1 MTNSY
6 SFQGGTFDPVEQVDV
21 VPEQQALNNKIESSE
36 QEYFDSLRENDRN
49 RINDTQRFY
58 DQLGALSKSIK
69 GFAQEMAKKKREEDE
84 ARGAMNALTS
94 DYDYEDI
101 QRLFNEEEDMK
112 RQDIQLA
119 KIGTDIE
126 NETGRFTLGE
136 EVRNMSGWEK
146 YSFVKTILQREGKD
160 YHQFKRTARNN
171 AFITINDGNGDIKVG
186 YGPEE
191 DGFTRPP
198 QNEAEADAIDAK
210 IKFEFVKRFAGVNP
224 TLLQATVKEEIDR
237 VDTADRAARAREFDD
252 KAKEQKELNERLS
265 LVENIRSNPEN
276 GRAAVEHYVE
286 TNKFKYNGNVGMT
299 RLALADTLVDA
310 VENGDISL
318 TEALA
323 TVQHAIP
330 HRGTR
335 KDEDMTV
342 FKEWNDLETRLME
355 ANSSFRERTED
366 FKKDAMLADIEKFN
380 KVENPTVETRAGFV
394 RYLRTTYPDMSIP
407 EEGYN
412 IVYGYKDD
420 DAMKQV
426 LESKRAANGG
436 FIVEKDLE
444 GASPTVQNSY
454 RDRNLVRPNG
464 NEPISSV
471 SQLGQKNQK
480 FIRDRVANA
489 LELELGEGKA
499 TTLDFDTLYENAE
512 QAFIQ
517 EYNLSLS
524 LQGDPSTALKQGQD
538 AMLRLLDNDDWRR
551 KNSQRKY
558 TEDDFD
564 RQKALGKA
572 FEQIKPAT
580 GNWRVMKLDVPEAE
594 LEELQVWAEGGGKG
608 PVPSYYNH
616 IAFKSGIY
624 PKVLAS
630 AQAQLYGFKPPTVDE
645 KKLEKIPPSV
655 RRLLIKAT
663 PTSIEVAKKVME
675 DEENKENE
683 EYIPSWKQRS
693 NLRVGV

>member
-6 SFQGGTFDPVEQVDV
+6 NFQGGTFDPVEQINVL
-21 VPEQQALNNKIESSE
+21 PEQEALNNKIERSE
-36 QEYFDSLRENDRN
+36 QEYFDALRQNDRN
-49 RINDTQRFY
+49 RISDSKQLF
-58 DQLGALSKSIK
+58 DQLGNLSKSIK
-69 GFAQEMAKKKREEDE
+69 NFAEEAAKKKKEEDE
-84 ARGAMNALTS
+84 ARGAMAALTS

-101 QRLFNEEEDMK
+101 QRLLNEEEVMK
-112 RQDIQLA
+112 SQDIKLS

-126 NETGRFTLGE
+126 NETGRFMLGE

-146 YSFVKTILQREGKD
+146 YSFYKTILQREAKD
-160 YHQFKRTARNN
+160 YQQYKRTAISNLSV
-171 AFITINDGNGDIKVG
+171 IVNDGEKDIEVG
-186 YGPEE
+186 YTGTSEREPI
-191 DGFTRPP
+191 
-198 QNEAEADAIDAK
+198 NEAEADAIDAK
-210 IKFEFVKRFAGVNP
+210 MKFEFVKRFAGVNP
-224 TLLQATVKEEIDR
+224 TLLQLTVKEEIDK
-237 VDTADRAARAREFDD
+237 VDEADRVKRADEFDTR
-252 KAKEQKELNERLS
+252 AKEQKELNERIS
-265 LVENIRSNPEN
+265 LVENIRANPED
-276 GRAAVEHYVE
+276 GRSAVDHYIS
-286 TNKFKYNGNVGMT
+286 TNKWKYNGNEGMA
-299 RLALADTLVDA
+299 RMALADTLVDA

-323 TVQHAIP
+323 TVQHRIP

-335 KDEDMTV
+335 KDEDMTI
-342 FKEWNDLETRLME
+342 FKEWSGLETRLME
-355 ANSSFRERTED
+355 ANSTLRDRTED
-366 FKKDAMLADIEKFN
+366 FKKDAMLADIDEFN
-380 KVENPTVETRAGFV
+380 KVQNPTVETRAGFV
-394 RYLRTTYPDMSIP
+394 RYLRTTYPDMPIP

-444 GASPTVQNSY
+444 GASPTIQNSY

-499 TTLDFDTLYENAE
+499 TTLEFDTLYENAE

-517 EYNLSLS
+517 EYNFSLS

-580 GNWRVMKLDVPEAE
+580 GNWRVIKLDVPEAE
-594 LEELQVWAEGGGKG
+594 LEELQVWAESGGKG

-630 AQAQLYGFKPPTVDE
+630 AQASLYGFKAPTVDE

-655 RRLLIKAT
+655 KRLLLNPT

>member
-6 SFQGGTFDPVEQVDV
+6 NFQGGTFDPVEQVDV
-21 VPEQQALNNKIESSE
+21 IPEQEALNQKIERSE
-36 QEYFDSLRENDRN
+36 QEYFHSLRENDRN
-49 RINDTQRFY
+49 RINDSQKLFA
-58 DQLGALSKSIK
+58 QLGTLSKSIQ
-69 GFAQEMAKKKREEDE
+69 GFAAEKAKKKREEDE

-94 DYDYEDI
+94 DYNYEDL
-101 QRLFNEEEDMK
+101 QNLLNEEEVMK
-112 RQDIQLA
+112 SQDIKLA

-136 EVRNMSGWEK
+136 EVRNMSGWEE
-146 YSFVKTILQREGKD
+146 YSFVKTVLQREAKD
-160 YHQFKRTARNN
+160 YHQYKRTAKDSVS
-171 AFITINDGNGDIKVG
+171 ITVNDGNGDIKVG
-186 YGPEE
+186 YGE
-191 DGFTRPP
+191 DASRPP
-198 QNEAEADAIDAK
+198 QNEAEADGIDAK
-210 IKFEFVKRFAGVNP
+210 IKFEFAKRFSGVNP
-224 TLLQATVKEEIDR
+224 ILLQATVKEEIDK
-237 VDTADRAARAREFDD
+237 VDNADRAIRAAEFDK
-252 KAKEQKELNERLS
+252 KAKQQKELNQRLS
-265 LVENIRSNPEN
+265 LVEDIRSNPEN

-310 VENGDISL
+310 VENGDMSL

-323 TVQHAIP
+323 TVQHGIP
-330 HRGTR
+330 HRGTK

-366 FKKDAMLADIEKFN
+366 FKKDAMLADIEEFN
-380 KVENPTVETRAGFV
+380 KVENPTVETRAGFI
-394 RYLRTTYPDMSIP
+394 RYLRKQYSNMAIP

-420 DAMKQV
+420 DAIKQV

-444 GASPTVQNSY
+444 GASPTIQNYY
-454 RDRNLVRPNG
+454 RDQNKVLPNG
-464 NEPISSV
+464 SEPISSV

-499 TTLDFDTLYENAE
+499 TTLEFDTLYENAE
-512 QAFIQ
+512 QVFIQ
-517 EYNLSLS
+517 EYNLSLG
-524 LQGDPSTALKQGQD
+524 LQGDSSTALKQGQD
-538 AMLRLLDNDDWRR
+538 AMLRVLDNDDWRR

-564 RQKALGKA
+564 RQKALGRA

-580 GNWRVMKLDVPEAE
+580 GNWRVMKLDVPETE

-616 IAFKSGIY
+616 IAFKSDIY

-630 AQAQLYGFKPPTVDE
+630 AQAQLYGFKTPTVDE

-655 RRLLIKAT
+655 KRLLLNPT

-683 EYIPSWKQRS
+683 EYIPSWKQKS

>member
-6 SFQGGTFDPVEQVDV
+6 NFQGGTFDPVEQVDV
-21 VPEQQALNNKIESSE
+21 IPEQEALNQKIERSE

-49 RINDTQRFY
+49 RINDSQKLFA
-58 DQLGALSKSIK
+58 QLGTLSKSIQ
-69 GFAQEMAKKKREEDE
+69 GFAAEKAKKKREEDE

-94 DYDYEDI
+94 DYNYEDL
-101 QRLFNEEEDMK
+101 QNLLNEEEVMK
-112 RQDIQLA
+112 SQDIKLA

-136 EVRNMSGWEK
+136 EVRNMSGWEE
-146 YSFVKTILQREGKD
+146 YSFVKTVLQREAKD
-160 YHQFKRTARNN
+160 YHQYKRTAKDSVS
-171 AFITINDGNGDIKVG
+171 ITVNDGNGDIKVG
-186 YGPEE
+186 YGE
-191 DGFTRPP
+191 DASRPP
-198 QNEAEADAIDAK
+198 QNEAEADGIDAK
-210 IKFEFVKRFAGVNP
+210 IKFEFAKRFSGVNP
-224 TLLQATVKEEIDR
+224 ILLQATVKEEIDK
-237 VDTADRAARAREFDD
+237 VDNADRAIRAAEFDK
-252 KAKEQKELNERLS
+252 KAKQQKELNQRLS
-265 LVENIRSNPEN
+265 LVEDIRSNPEN

-310 VENGDISL
+310 VENGDMSL

-323 TVQHAIP
+323 TVQHGIP
-330 HRGTR
+330 HRGTK

-366 FKKDAMLADIEKFN
+366 FKKDAMLADIEEFN
-380 KVENPTVETRAGFV
+380 KVENPTVETRAGFI
-394 RYLRTTYPDMSIP
+394 RYLRKQYSNMAIP

-420 DAMKQV
+420 DAIKQV

-444 GASPTVQNSY
+444 GASPTIQNYY
-454 RDRNLVRPNG
+454 RDQNKVLPNG
-464 NEPISSV
+464 SEPISSV

-499 TTLDFDTLYENAE
+499 TTLEFDTLYENAE
-512 QAFIQ
+512 QVFIQ
-517 EYNLSLS
+517 EYNLSLG
-524 LQGDPSTALKQGQD
+524 LQGDSSTALKQGQD
-538 AMLRLLDNDDWRR
+538 AMLRVLDNDDWRR

-564 RQKALGKA
+564 RQKALGRA

-580 GNWRVMKLDVPEAE
+580 GNWRVMKLDVPETE

-616 IAFKSGIY
+616 IAFKSDIY

-630 AQAQLYGFKPPTVDE
+630 AQAQLYGFKTPTVDE

-655 RRLLIKAT
+655 KRLLLNPT

-683 EYIPSWKQRS
+683 EYIPSWKQKS

>member
-6 SFQGGTFDPVEQVDV
+6 NFQGGTFDPVEQVDV
-21 VPEQQALNNKIESSE
+21 IPEQQALNNKIERSE

-49 RINDTQRFY
+49 RINDSQKLFA
-58 DQLGALSKSIK
+58 QLGTLSKSIQ
-69 GFAQEMAKKKREEDE
+69 GFAAEKAKKKREEDE

-94 DYDYEDI
+94 DYNYEDL
-101 QRLFNEEEDMK
+101 QNLLNEEEVMK
-112 RQDIQLA
+112 SQDIQLA

-136 EVRNMSGWEK
+136 EVRGMSGWER
-146 YSFVKTILQREGKD
+146 YSFVKTVLQREGKD
-160 YHQFKRTARNN
+160 YHQYKRTAKDSVS
-171 AFITINDGNGDIKVG
+171 ITINDGNGDIKVG
-186 YGPEE
+186 YGE
-191 DGFTRPP
+191 DSSRPP
-198 QNEAEADAIDAK
+198 QNEAEADAVDAK

-224 TLLQATVKEEIDR
+224 TLLQATVKGEIDR
-237 VDTADRAARAREFDD
+237 VDNADRAARAAEFDA

-265 LVENIRSNPEN
+265 LVEDIRSNPEN

-310 VENGDISL
+310 VENGDMSL

-323 TVQHAIP
+323 TVQHGIP
-330 HRGTR
+330 HRGTK

-355 ANSSFRERTED
+355 ANTSFRERTED
-366 FKKDAMLADIEKFN
+366 FKKDAMLADIEEFN

-394 RYLRTTYPDMSIP
+394 KYLRTTYPDMAIP

-420 DAMKQV
+420 DAIKQV

-444 GASPTVQNSY
+444 GASPTIQNSY

-489 LELELGEGKA
+489 LTLELGEGKA
-499 TTLDFDTLYENAE
+499 TTLEFDTLYENAE
-512 QAFIQ
+512 QVFIQ
-517 EYNLSLS
+517 EYNLSLG

-538 AMLRLLDNDDWRR
+538 AMLRVLDKDDWRR

-564 RQKALGKA
+564 RQKALGRA
-572 FEQIKPAT
+572 FKQIKPAT
-580 GNWRVMKLDVPEAE
+580 GNWRVIKLDVPETE
-594 LEELQVWAEGGGKG
+594 LEELQVWAEGDGKG

-630 AQAQLYGFKPPTVDE
+630 AQASLYGFKAPTVDE

-655 RRLLIKAT
+655 RRLLIIAS
-663 PTSIEVAKKVME
+663 PESINIAKKVME

>member
-1 MTNSY
+1 MANSY
-6 SFQGGTFDPVEQVDV
+6 NFQGGTFDPVEQLDV
-21 VPEQQALNNKIESSE
+21 LPEQKALNNKIEKSE

-49 RINDTQRFY
+49 RVLDGQKFF
-58 DQLGALSKSIK
+58 DQLGTLSKSIK
-69 GFAQEMAKKKREEDE
+69 NFADERAKKKREEDE
-84 ARGAMNALTS
+84 ARGAMTALTS
-94 DYDYEDI
+94 DYNYEDI
-101 QRLFNEEEDMK
+101 QTLLNEEENMK

-136 EVRNMSGWEK
+136 EVRNMSGWER
-146 YSFVKTILQREGKD
+146 YSFYKTLLQREGKD
-160 YHQFKRTARNN
+160 YHEYKRTARSSTS
-171 AFITINDGNGDIKVG
+171 ITINDGNGDIKVG
-186 YGPEE
+186 YGE
-191 DGFTRPP
+191 DATRPP

-224 TLLQATVKEEIDR
+224 VLLQATVKGEIDK
-237 VDTADRAARAREFDD
+237 VDNADRAARAAEFDER
-252 KAKEQKELNERLS
+252 AKEQKELNERLS

-286 TNKFKYNGNVGMT
+286 TNKFKYNENVGMT

-318 TEALA
+318 TEALS
-323 TVQHAIP
+323 TVQYAIP

-335 KDEDMTV
+335 KNEDMTV

-355 ANSSFRERTED
+355 ANSTFRDRTED
-366 FKKDAMLADIEKFN
+366 FKKDAMLADIEEFN

-394 RYLRTTYPDMSIP
+394 KYLRTTYPDMPIP

-444 GASPTVQNSY
+444 GASPTIQNSY

-464 NEPISSV
+464 NEPISSA
-471 SQLGQKNQK
+471 SQLGQRNQK

-489 LELELGEGKA
+489 LTLELGEGKA
-499 TTLDFDTLYENAE
+499 TTLEFDTLYENAE

-538 AMLRLLDNDDWRR
+538 AMLRLLDDDNWRR

-564 RQKALGKA
+564 RQKALGRA

-580 GNWRVMKLDVPEAE
+580 GNWRLIKLDVPEAE

-608 PVPSYYNH
+608 TVPSYYNH

-630 AQAQLYGFKPPTVDE
+630 AQAQLYGFKAPTVDE

-655 RRLLIKAT
+655 RRLLIIAS
-663 PTSIEVAKKVME
+663 PESINIAKKVME

>member
-6 SFQGGTFDPVEQVDV
+6 NFQGGTFDPVEQVDV
-21 VPEQQALNNKIESSE
+21 IPEQEALNQKIERSE

-49 RINDTQRFY
+49 RINDSQKLFA
-58 DQLGALSKSIK
+58 QLGTLSKSIK
-69 GFAQEMAKKKREEDE
+69 GFAAEKAKKKREEDE

-94 DYDYEDI
+94 DYNYEDL
-101 QRLFNEEEDMK
+101 QNLLNEEEVMK
-112 RQDIQLA
+112 SQDIKLA

-136 EVRNMSGWEK
+136 EVRNMSGWEE
-146 YSFVKTILQREGKD
+146 YSFVKTVLQREAKD
-160 YHQFKRTARNN
+160 YHQYKRTAKDSVS
-171 AFITINDGNGDIKVG
+171 ITVNDGNGDIKVG
-186 YGPEE
+186 YGE
-191 DGFTRPP
+191 DASRPP
-198 QNEAEADAIDAK
+198 QNEAEADGIDAK
-210 IKFEFVKRFAGVNP
+210 IKFEFAKRFSGVNP
-224 TLLQATVKEEIDR
+224 ILLQATVKEEIDK
-237 VDTADRAARAREFDD
+237 VDNADRAIRAAEFDE
-252 KAKEQKELNERLS
+252 KAKQQKELNQRLS
-265 LVENIRSNPEN
+265 LVEDIRSNPEN

-310 VENGDISL
+310 VENGDMSL

-323 TVQHAIP
+323 TVQHGIP
-330 HRGTR
+330 HRGTK

-366 FKKDAMLADIEKFN
+366 FKKDAMLADIEEFN
-380 KVENPTVETRAGFV
+380 KVENPTVETRAGFI
-394 RYLRTTYPDMSIP
+394 RYLRKQYSNMAIP

-420 DAMKQV
+420 DAIKQV

-444 GASPTVQNSY
+444 GASPTIQNYY
-454 RDRNLVRPNG
+454 RDQNKVLPNG
-464 NEPISSV
+464 SEPISSV

-499 TTLDFDTLYENAE
+499 TTLEFDTLYENAE
-512 QAFIQ
+512 QVFIQ
-517 EYNLSLS
+517 EYNLSLG
-524 LQGDPSTALKQGQD
+524 LQGDSSTALKQGQD
-538 AMLRLLDNDDWRR
+538 AMLRVLDNDDWRR

-564 RQKALGKA
+564 RQKALGQA
-572 FEQIKPAT
+572 FKQIKPAT
-580 GNWRVMKLDVPEAE
+580 GNWRVMKLDVPETE

-616 IAFKSGIY
+616 IAFKSNIY

-630 AQAQLYGFKPPTVDE
+630 AQAQLYGFKTPTVDE

-655 RRLLIKAT
+655 KRLLLNPT

-675 DEENKENE
+675 DEENKEKE